1 MPTGQ
6 GIDRITGKLISGWRH
21 VEQSIWVL
29 LTTSKKSRVMRRQ
42 VGAGVPRFVDSPMN
56 PVNIIDLYASVAKAI
71 ADYEPRFRVSR
82 MSIES
87 VSQGGQISVAI
98 QGVYF
103 PRGHLGD
110 FTVSEPKTV
119 SVPL

>member
-6 GIDRITGKLISGWRH
+6 GIDRKTGKLISGWPH
-21 VEQSIWVL
+21 VQQSLWVL
-29 LTTSKKSRVMRRQ
+29 LTTSRKSRVMRRQ

-56 PVNIIDLYASVAKAI
+56 SVNIIDLYASVAKAI
-71 ADYEPRFRVSR
+71 ADYEPRYRVSR
-82 MSIES
+82 ITVES
-87 VSQGGQISVAI
+87 VSQNGQITVAI
-98 QGVYF
+98 QGVYY